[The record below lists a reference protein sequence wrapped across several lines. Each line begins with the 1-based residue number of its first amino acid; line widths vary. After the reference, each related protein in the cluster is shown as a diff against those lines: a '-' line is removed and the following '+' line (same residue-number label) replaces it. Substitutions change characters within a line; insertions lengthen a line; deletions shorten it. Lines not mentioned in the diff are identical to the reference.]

1 MAKAIMVS
9 IRPEQ
14 IDLICG
20 AGARVP
26 VGKGYTLNRG
36 DARKLYLYCAEGA
49 DRQVWI
55 GARYAYVDDHAH
67 AETDV
72 CGSGKVIG
80 ECLCRDVLPFGA
92 PPEGKGLQGVGVPHD
107 ALEWYLHGRQHKPLY
122 IVDLLLYGQPKELEE
137 FAGAEPPQSW
147 CYVEELEDG

>member
-14 IDLICG
+14 IEQICG
-20 AGARVP
+20 AGAQVEVRNA
-26 VGKGYTLNRG
+26 YTLNRG
-36 DARKLYLYCAEGA
+36 PARTLYLYCAEGA

-55 GARYAYVDDHAH
+55 GPEHAYVDDHAH

-80 ECLCRDVLPFGA
+80 ECLCRDVLPFGPCVDSIISPDDFCSYGERRESDEQA
-92 PPEGKGLQGVGVPHD
+92 P
-107 ALEWYLHGRQHKPLY
+107 
-122 IVDLLLYGQPKELEE
+122 
-137 FAGAEPPQSW
+137 
-147 CYVEELEDG
+147 